1 MARIRSIHPSFFTD
15 EACVSCSALA
25 RLLYIGLWTDADDQG
40 LFEWKPLQI
49 KMRLLPGDNVD
60 AGSLLEELIAA
71 GLVAKFTT
79 GEKHLGAI
87 KDFRSYQRPKKPNS
101 VHVLPPEWRTYV
113 GLQDVSSE
121 PSPRLSSASAVRVPN
136 QFPTGGGNPPQMEDG
151 GEDVGEEDIGT
162 SSLLSDRGPTEI
174 AANDHSKPSTAL
186 TLIGE
191 PSPPARRGKPKAE
204 PTAAER
210 ENFDAFWSVY
220 PRREGKQPA
229 LTAYV
234 AAIRSGVQPNQ
245 IWLGAQ
251 LYAAVRQGQ
260 DPKLTKMAQGWLN
273 DRRWEDEIAEPP
285 PSGYRDHRGTRDTWD
300 PMQQAIDGMDFD
312 RDDAA

>member
-60 AGSLLEELIAA
+60 AGSLLEELVAA
-71 GLVAKFTT
+71 GLIAKFTT
-79 GEKHLGAI
+79 GEKRLGAI

-101 VHVLPPEWRTYV
+101 VHLLPSEWRAYV
-113 GLQDVSSE
+113 GLEAVISE
-121 PSPRLSSASAVRVPN
+121 PTPRSSSASTVRVPN

-162 SSLLSDRGPTEI
+162 SSLLSDQGPTEV

-191 PSPPARRGKPKAE
+191 PPPPAKRGKAKAE
-204 PTAAER
+204 PIAAER
-210 ENFDAFWSVY
+210 EHFDAFWSVY
-220 PRREGKQPA
+220 PRREGRQPA
-229 LTAYV
+229 LLAFV
-234 AAIRSGVQPNQ
+234 AAIRSGVDPNR
-245 IWLGAQ
+245 IVAGAQ
-251 LYAAVRQGQ
+251 RYAAVRQGQ

-285 PSGYRDHRGTRDTWD
+285 PSGYRDQRGGWSALDQAVEGLEWD
-300 PMQQAIDGMDFD
+300 RPE
-312 RDDAA
+312 DAA